1 MVYIY
6 KEKDNIILTDNV
18 ITFSPNNLTIM
29 IDDDELAY
37 LNNISNDPNYFKFV
51 IDSTLLV
58 KFNYGEHKM
67 IIKYNGKVIK
77 TEIIMIASINDVNI
91 VEVNK
96 PKKII
101 NYEK

>member
-6 KEKDNIILTDNV
+6 KEKDNIIVTDNV
-18 ITFSPNNLTIM
+18 IAFSPNNLTIM
-29 IDDDELAY
+29 IDDEELAF

-51 IDSTLLV
+51 IDSALLTN
-58 KFNYGEHKM
+58 FNYGEHKM
-67 IIKYNGKVIK
+67 ILKYNGKIIK
-77 TEIIMIASINDVNI
+77 TEIIMIASINDINI